1 MARWPV
7 CVELPPGLGAELAS
21 WPDDPEILHDAIERL
36 RAARS
41 ALARELG
48 AGVRARR
55 GDASERAAWS
65 SLLERAP
72 EARPAE
78 RAGARAAGFAST
90 RAPLAPGVD
99 ASSDAAA
106 SSDADR
112 RRADSAAP
120 TRTPRDSSGG
130 TYRRLASSQLRGMY
144 SLSASAEFRA
154 AEAAARSAGERVER
168 SVSDADADADAAEK
182 VADTPVAATRS
193 RLLATRERSDSIGA
207 VAVDAVASVS
217 PETRKAEKGAERIK
231 SSEEKKKTRLSAGS
245 APRVFRLRIRDVE
258 NVSALVV
265 AENLAS
271 RSREASCSFGD
282 HSGDVTRVFLCAATR
297 TKKEAPPSFR
307 SGKRHPED
315 DGVERRESSR
325 ACFLLHATTRLNA
338 SKRGTGDVS
347 SDVSSAARK
356 RKQKSH
362 PDPGDFETDLETVA
376 RRVSI
381 SKRKREEP
389 SFAFGDDAK
398 HPWVAHVAESGPDF
412 DPRSRREKDVNRVHS
427 VGVRVFPLDGSSS
440 PGAFLA
446 TPFAPTKVAA
456 SRGGEW
462 LVACG
467 ARGVC
472 ALWRGDDVREAL
484 RKGAERSAFPGTGHD
499 VFIPSTDDFSPVLLA
514 APRYG
519 GVAPRGDAPDV
530 LAFADD
536 GKTLF
541 AAHDGALFATWTLTE
556 EGKELSRDETNED
569 ETNRLK
575 SLETRGGCSSSSWRL
590 CGVSYS
596 TRETVCDGAAHV
608 FGEASD
614 EEAERDDP
622 DRVPRRT
629 GFAFKSGAFA
639 RNTRDRPSLLVA
651 LARAKPEERLS
662 NDTPCDVSRARL
674 AVGLLDH
681 TAGRGEAH
689 RGAVFGGA
697 SFFETKDAF
706 DEENDEET
714 ARGSGL
720 GETRRFGS
728 GFDPVALAGARGG
741 YAAVVGADGAV
752 YVWDVV
758 TGETLDAWY
767 VDAAA
772 DEKTPRDVNNIRVA
786 IAPAT
791 GFVQTEHAHLTVA
804 VAFESGDDVV
814 VETRRVRLPA
824 EDTRGKRRRVS

>member
-182 VADTPVAATRS
+182 VADTPVAETRS
-193 RLLATRERSDSIGA
+193 RRDVRERSDSIGT
-207 VAVDAVASVS
+207 VAVDAVPSVS
-217 PETRKAEKGAERIK
+217 PETRMAEKGAERIK
-231 SSEEKKKTRLSAGS
+231 SSEEKMKTRLSAGS

-297 TKKEAPPSFR
+297 TKKEAPFR

-315 DGVERRESSR
+315 DGVERHESSR

-338 SKRGTGDVS
+338 SKRGTGDDVS
-347 SDVSSAARK
+347 SDVSSAARM

-376 RRVSI
+376 RRVSVP
-381 SKRKREEP
+381 KRKREEP

-398 HPWVAHVAESGPDF
+398 HPWVAHVAESVPDF
-412 DPRSRREKDVNRVHS
+412 DPRSRREKDVNRGVHS
-427 VGVRVFPLDGSSS
+427 VGVRVFPLNGSSS

-456 SRGGEW
+456 SRGGGW

-484 RKGAERSAFPGTGHD
+484 RRGAERSAEGTGYD
-499 VFIPSTDDFSPVLLA
+499 GASENDDFPPVLLA

-575 SLETRGGCSSSSWRL
+575 SLETRGGCSSWRPR
-590 CGVSYS
+590 GVSYS

-614 EEAERDDP
+614 EEATPRRDDP

-662 NDTPCDVSRARL
+662 NDTSCDVSRARL

-728 GFDPVALAGARGG
+728 EFDPVALAGARGG

-772 DEKTPRDVNNIRVA
+772 DEKAPRDDIRVA
-786 IAPAT
+786 IASAT
-791 GFVQTEHAHLTVA
+791 GFVQTECAHLTVA

-824 EDTRGKRRRVS
+824 EDKRGKRRRVS

>member
-78 RAGARAAGFAST
+78 RAGARAAGFAKSP

-106 SSDADR
+106 SSDAR
-112 RRADSAAP
+112 RRRSDSAAR

-130 TYRRLASSQLRGMY
+130 TYRRLPSSQLRGMY

-168 SVSDADADADAAEK
+168 SVADADADER
-182 VADTPVAATRS
+182 VADETRS
-193 RLLATRERSDSIGA
+193 SRDVRERTDSIGT
-207 VAVDAVASVS
+207 VAVDAGPSSFLS
-217 PETRKAEKGAERIK
+217 PETLAEKGVERVAT
-231 SSEEKKKTRLSAGS
+231 ETKTYAFFPESDEPNHFSAR
-245 APRVFRLRIRDVE
+245 RVFRLRVRDVE
-258 NVSALVV
+258 DVSALVV
-265 AENLAS
+265 AVDAS
-271 RSREASCSFGD
+271 ASTDASSSSCGD
-282 HSGDVTRVFLCAATR
+282 PDFVTRVFLCAATR
-297 TKKEAPPSFR
+297 TKKKAPLR
-307 SGKRHPED
+307 SEKGSSSPET
-315 DGVERRESSR
+315 DGAERRTER
-325 ACFLLHATTRLNA
+325 ACFLLRAKTRLNA
-338 SKRGTGDVS
+338 RGETGENGEKR
-347 SDVSSAARK
+347 RK
-356 RKQKSH
+356 TTSH
-362 PDPGDFETDLETVA
+362 RFDDFETDLEPVVS
-376 RRVSI
+376 RRVATSNVANL
-381 SKRKREEP
+381 
-389 SFAFGDDAK
+389 SFTFGDDASA
-398 HPWVAHVAESGPDF
+398 PWVAAADF
-412 DPRSRREKDVNRVHS
+412 DPARREKDS
-427 VGVRVFPLDGSSS
+427 VGVRVFSLDGSSS

-446 TPFAPTKVAA
+446 TPFAVTRVAA

-472 ALWRGDDVREAL
+472 ALWRGEDVREAL
-484 RKGAERSAFPGTGHD
+484 RREAGASE
-499 VFIPSTDDFSPVLLA
+499 TDDFPPLLLA

-536 GKTLF
+536 GRTLF

-556 EGKELSRDETNED
+556 EGNERSRDAAEDGTNANARET
-569 ETNRLK
+569 RVR
-575 SLETRGGCSSSSWRL
+575 LETRGVVSSWRPR
-590 CGVSYS
+590 GVSYS

-614 EEAERDDP
+614 EETERDDP
-622 DRVPRRT
+622 ERVLRRT
-629 GFAFKSGAFA
+629 GFAFESGAFS
-639 RNTRDRPSLLVA
+639 RKTRDRPSLLVA
-651 LARAKPEERLS
+651 LARAKPEARLS
-662 NDTPCDVSRARL
+662 NNTPPPDVSRARL

-697 SFFETKDAF
+697 SFFDAGDARDEEIDDAF
-706 DEENDEET
+706 
-714 ARGSGL
+714 ARRGL
-720 GETRRFGS
+720 GQGSSRFGS
-728 GFDPVALAGARGG
+728 GFDPIALAGARGG
-741 YAAVVGADGAV
+741 YAAVVGADGAA

-767 VDAAA
+767 VD
-772 DEKTPRDVNNIRVA
+772 EKNNGDVKNVRVA
-786 IAPAT
+786 LASAT
-791 GFVQTEHAHLTVA
+791 GFVQTEHAHLAVA

-814 VETRRVRLPA
+814 VETRRVRLPG
-824 EDTRGKRRRVS
+824 EDERGKRRRVS

>member
-1 MARWPV
+1 
-7 CVELPPGLGAELAS
+7 
-21 WPDDPEILHDAIERL
+21 
-36 RAARS
+36 
-41 ALARELG
+41 
-48 AGVRARR
+48 
-55 GDASERAAWS
+55 
-65 SLLERAP
+65 
-72 EARPAE
+72 
-78 RAGARAAGFAST
+78 
-90 RAPLAPGVD
+90 
-99 ASSDAAA
+99 
-106 SSDADR
+106 
-112 RRADSAAP
+112 
-120 TRTPRDSSGG
+120 
-130 TYRRLASSQLRGMY
+130 
-144 SLSASAEFRA
+144 
-154 AEAAARSAGERVER
+154 
-168 SVSDADADADAAEK
+168 
-182 VADTPVAATRS
+182 
-193 RLLATRERSDSIGA
+193 
-207 VAVDAVASVS
+207 
-217 PETRKAEKGAERIK
+217 
-231 SSEEKKKTRLSAGS
+231 
-245 APRVFRLRIRDVE
+245 
-258 NVSALVV
+258 
-265 AENLAS
+265 
-271 RSREASCSFGD
+271 
-282 HSGDVTRVFLCAATR
+282 
-297 TKKEAPPSFR
+297 
-307 SGKRHPED
+307 
-315 DGVERRESSR
+315 
-325 ACFLLHATTRLNA
+325 LNA
-338 SKRGTGDVS
+338 SKRGTGDDVS

-362 PDPGDFETDLETVA
+362 PDPDDFETDLETVA

-389 SFAFGDDAK
+389 SFAFGDDASE
-398 HPWVAHVAESGPDF
+398 PWVAHVAESGPDF
-412 DPRSRREKDVNRVHS
+412 DPRSRREQDVNRGVRS

-472 ALWRGDDVREAL
+472 ALWRGDAVREAL

-575 SLETRGGCSSSSWRL
+575 SLETRGGCSSWRL

-614 EEAERDDP
+614 DEAERDDP

-697 SFFETKDAF
+697 SFFETGDAL
-706 DEENDEET
+706 DEENDQET

-720 GETRRFGS
+720 GSSRFGS

-772 DEKTPRDVNNIRVA
+772 DEKSPRDVNNIRVA
-786 IAPAT
+786 LASAT